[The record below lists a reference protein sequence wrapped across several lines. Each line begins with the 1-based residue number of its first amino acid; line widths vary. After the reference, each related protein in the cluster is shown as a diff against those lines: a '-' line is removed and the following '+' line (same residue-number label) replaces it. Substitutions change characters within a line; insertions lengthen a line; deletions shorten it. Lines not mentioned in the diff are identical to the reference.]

1 MGSVFMKNRKGRK
14 QARKISRILRKL
26 IRALDGCDQL
36 NGFQ

>member
-1 MGSVFMKNRKGRK
+1 MQSMFMRNRKGRK

-26 IRALDGCDQL
+26 IRALDDCDHL